1 MKKAIIGSAFLLS
14 GILVSMS
21 ILITAVMLEETV
33 GSWNDSRLLTTI
45 SVKELTLPFV
55 IGIILSAIGL
65 AILVMEL
72 FSDKDKGTE

>member
-1 MKKAIIGSAFLLS
+1 VKKAIIGSAFLLS